1 MGSFELNSAV
11 GSARLPLSGQNFT
24 GEAIVAGWGATLEG
38 GQIDG
43 TLLSASVEVV
53 AGKHNL
59 FIEEPQQQVANVQA
73 IKIHPNWDAG
83 SMEADICLIELES
96 SFELISAVGS
106 ARLPLSGQNFTG
118 EEPQQQ
124 VANVQAIKIHPN
136 WDAGSRL

>member
-96 SFELISAVGS
+96 SFELNSAVGS

-118 EEPQQQ
+118 EAI
-124 VANVQAIKIHPN
+124 VAGWGATLEGGQI
-136 WDAGSRL
+136 DGTLL